1 MVQNF
6 FELSTYTD
14 PQRITNFPQNWTI
27 YYWAYWMVW
36 CVAAPFFIGSI
47 SRGRSI
53 RQTILGGYGFGV
65 GSTVISFT
73 VLGNYSMGK
82 QISGTVDFIT
92 QYNETGD
99 LYSLIVSIINEMPFA
114 SFVLII
120 VFITMVAFYATSFDS
135 IALTA
140 ACYSY
145 QKLDENEQP
154 NKLVQLIW
162 CVLLIMLPIAL
173 LFAESSMNNLQS
185 VSIIAAFPI
194 GIIIIL
200 ITISFLKD
208 AKTYMKEE
216 LDKIL

>member
-1 MVQNF
+1 
-6 FELSTYTD
+6 
-14 PQRITNFPQNWTI
+14 
-27 YYWAYWMVW
+27 
-36 CVAAPFFIGSI
+36 
-47 SRGRSI
+47 
-53 RQTILGGYGFGV
+53 
-65 GSTVISFT
+65 
-73 VLGNYSMGK
+73 
-82 QISGTVDFIT
+82 
-92 QYNETGD
+92 
-99 LYSLIVSIINEMPFA
+99 
-114 SFVLII
+114 
-120 VFITMVAFYATSFDS
+120 MVAFYATSFDS